1 MILTKSG
8 QQHGNLAGSRPILIS
23 IFYHLLMPNT
33 MQFSFLHPFK
43 LDLRERDEHPVV
55 AVHAIPHDTS
65 EGSEFLD
72 DALRMSDLILTPF
85 EESIA
90 AGSPASLL

>member
-1 MILTKSG
+1 
-8 QQHGNLAGSRPILIS
+8 
-23 IFYHLLMPNT
+23 

-55 AVHAIPHDTS
+55 TAHATPHDTS
-65 EGSEFLD
+65 EGSEFLN
-72 DALRMSDLILTPF
+72 DALRMEDLILTPF